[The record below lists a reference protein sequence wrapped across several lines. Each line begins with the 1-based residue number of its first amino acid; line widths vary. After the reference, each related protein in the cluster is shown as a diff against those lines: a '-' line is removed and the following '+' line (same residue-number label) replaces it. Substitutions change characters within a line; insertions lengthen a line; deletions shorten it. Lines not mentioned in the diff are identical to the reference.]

1 MNVRTRSA
9 SETPSRRTRH
19 GDGRHGDGRDSSGR
33 ARDAQDIIEEH
44 NLAKGHMDKLLEHMT
59 KVERRML
66 EVIDINRRLQEDR
79 AQREKRD
86 AELNWEQRLAD
97 LAEKSRRQEAEILQ
111 LRETSRSDAASKDQK
126 IAELQGRVRRRD
138 EENRILK
145 ERLVTAQESSRN
157 KDSSTRRDRQPMDL
171 QIANQRQEREN
182 QSLKEQLRL
191 AEQQLAHTSN
201 LLQVRTVALQGVETF
216 LDKADRYSGS
226 EIIAMVDT
234 LNAEI
239 FQMAA
244 HIADLHEDPSMVAT
258 AAQRQQIMSKQST
271 GIKNTSQHIGK
282 ELFDYLVTYGGD
294 AHFHSL
300 PLQLAL
306 QSLITRWCNFMT
318 QRFSGDSVNDQLTTL
333 HDMIQKSGM
342 LIESKRA
349 RRITNISAEPQGVAG
364 RWRAITY
371 SHMKAVDPRTFSE
384 GILDMILIL
393 LAICGWH
400 PNSPKSSNIRS
411 SIQRMLATVEKQWTK
426 LKAAMKEGI
435 TTSDMEVF
443 VIDFGK
449 RYDESMMEDSYPQ
462 DAQPGRSSRGRV
474 LCTIGMGLRK
484 TEVNPTKGGKVVD
497 LLLKPTVALENILL
511 EEMHT

>member
-19 GDGRHGDGRDSSGR
+19 GDGRYGDRRDSGGR

-59 KVERRML
+59 KMERRML

-79 AQREKRD
+79 AQRERQD
-86 AELNWEQRLAD
+86 VELNWEQRLAD
-97 LAEKSRRQEAEILQ
+97 LTEKSRRQEAELLQ
-111 LRETSRSDAASKDQK
+111 LRETSRSDAGSKDQK

-157 KDSSTRRDRQPMDL
+157 KDSSTRRDRQPLDL

-201 LLQVRTVALQGVETF
+201 LLQIRTVALQGVETF

-226 EIIAMVDT
+226 GIIAMVDT

-258 AAQRQQIMSKQST
+258 AAQRREIMSKQAT
-271 GIKNTSQHIGK
+271 GINNTSPHIGR
-282 ELFDYLVTYGGD
+282 ELFDYLVKYGGD

-300 PLQLAL
+300 SLQLAL
-306 QSLITRWCNFMT
+306 QSVITRWCAFMT
-318 QRFSGDSVNDQLTTL
+318 QRFTGDAVNDQLTKL
-333 HDMIQKSGM
+333 HDMIQKSGKSIK
-342 LIESKRA
+342 LK
-349 RRITNISAEPQGVAG
+349 
-364 RWRAITY
+364 
-371 SHMKAVDPRTFSE
+371 HPRTQLTCSK
-384 GILDMILIL
+384 
-393 LAICGWH
+393 
-400 PNSPKSSNIRS
+400 SPKES
-411 SIQRMLATVEKQWTK
+411 Q
-426 LKAAMKEGI
+426 EGGELSPI
-435 TTSDMEVF
+435 
-443 VIDFGK
+443 
-449 RYDESMMEDSYPQ
+449 
-462 DAQPGRSSRGRV
+462 
-474 LCTIGMGLRK
+474 LR
-484 TEVNPTKGGKVVD
+484 
-497 LLLKPTVALENILL
+497 
-511 EEMHT
+511 